1 MQRNAMTM
9 TALAGLMLGVT
20 VLTGGCVKQEN
31 YDDLMTTNRSLREQL
46 VALEDERDGLEANLQ
61 AVRGQLDQT
70 SSELN
75 AMQGSSSSM
84 NSSLST
90 LQADY
95 NRLLEEVA
103 TLEMGG
109 LPGDVQFA
117 LEQMAREHPE
127 LVTFDSSKGML
138 RFASDFTF
146 PSGSAEVRDD
156 AANTLGDLA
165 RVLNNAGANLEVR
178 IIGHTDSQKPS
189 QPATLRNHPTN
200 RHLSVHRAI
209 SVGRILESAGV
220 DPVRIMV
227 AGYGESR
234 PVVANGPRGA
244 AANRRVEIFL
254 APMPNLSQP
263 MGGGESPAPA
273 SGSAGSAGSPQAN
286 VPEK

>member
-9 TALAGLMLGVT
+9 AALAGLMLGVT
-20 VLTGGCVKQEN
+20 ILTGGCVKQEN
-31 YDDLMTTNRSLREQL
+31 YDDLMTTNRSLREQI
-46 VALEDERDGLEANLQ
+46 VALEDERDGLAANLQ
-61 AVRGQLDQT
+61 AVRGQLNQT

-75 AMQGSSSSM
+75 SMQGSSSSL

-90 LQADY
+90 LQSDY

-109 LPGDVQFA
+109 LPGDVQYA
-117 LEQMAREHPE
+117 LEQMARQHPE
-127 LVTFDSSKGML
+127 LVSFDANKGML

-146 PSGSAEVRDD
+146 PSGSAEVRSD
-156 AANTLGDLA
+156 AANTLGELA
-165 RVLNNAGANLEVR
+165 RVLNNSGSNLEVR

-209 SVGRILESAGV
+209 AVGRILESAGV

-234 PVVANGPRGA
+234 PVAPNGPRGE
-244 AANRRVEIFL
+244 AANRRVEIYL
-254 APMPNLSQP
+254 APMPSLSLP
-263 MGGGESPAPA
+263 AGSSGGG
-273 SGSAGSAGSPQAN
+273 AGSGGSSAPAGSPQAN